1 MKIIADTAALFS
13 PAEGAEIGLTVI
25 PVGVAID
32 DKVYRDYEEIT
43 IEEFLSRVAAG
54 GVPTSSQPSIGNVL
68 EVFEKEDDELL
79 MLTVG
84 DGLSGGYQTAVGAR
98 NCSENA
104 ERIHVLDSKT
114 LAGAMRYLVKKALAL
129 QAQGMCAA
137 EVETALAESIESS
150 VSFVIPADFEF
161 LKRSG
166 RLTPLAA
173 KLGTK
178 LGLLPVLT
186 QTEDK
191 KRITPVGVRR
201 SWRTAVEAI
210 LRRLEGR
217 GVDQNWLVSVCHA
230 GTADR
235 AESVRAQLAAA
246 FPQTETEVL
255 TLSPALTTHG
265 GPGCIVV
272 QAIKK

>member
-1 MKIIADTAALFS
+1 MMRV
-13 PAEGAEIGLTVI
+13 TVFT
-25 PVGVAID
+25 PTYNRAGVLHRVYD
-32 DKVYRDYEEIT
+32 SLKQQTYRDFADIDSET
-43 IEEFLSRVAAG
+43 FLRLIRAG
-54 GVPTSSQPSIGNVL
+54 GVPTSSQPSVGDVL
-68 EVFEKEDDELL
+68 EVYGESEEETLFI
-79 MLTVG
+79 TVG

-98 NCSENA
+98 SCVENA
-104 ERIHVLDSKT
+104 ERIRVLDSKT
-114 LAGAMRYLVKKALAL
+114 LAGAMRYLVKKALVL
-129 QAQGMCAA
+129 QAQGVCAA
-137 EVETALAESIESS
+137 EAEAVLAESIESS

-230 GTADR
+230 GAADR
-235 AESVRAQLAAA
+235 AKSVRAQLA
-246 FPQTETEVL
+246 PQECKQRGRMCLAGRLCEARSRATCSERF
-255 TLSPALTTHG
+255 
-265 GPGCIVV
+265 
-272 QAIKK
+272 